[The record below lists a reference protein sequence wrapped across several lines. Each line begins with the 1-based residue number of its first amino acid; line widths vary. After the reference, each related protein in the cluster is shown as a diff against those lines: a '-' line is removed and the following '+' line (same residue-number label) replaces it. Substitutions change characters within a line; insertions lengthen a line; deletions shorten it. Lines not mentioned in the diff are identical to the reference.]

1 MASKILVDE
10 LAPYSHATDV
20 TLATGKKIAGANTQ
34 FKITGG
40 SNTNVLT
47 TDGSGGLTWGAAAGG
62 KVLQVLQS
70 VNKAHTA
77 STTVSTTTF
86 ADIAGTDQDGAGA
99 VWCVKITPAAT
110 TSKILITWAM
120 TIGAASDMR
129 MNAKI
134 QRDSTDIFVGD
145 TGGSRIPTSVQTT
158 VPYED
163 GMSQTVGT
171 YLDSP
176 VSTSLLEYKVVWS
189 LKQAAS
195 TLYLNRS
202 YDWPDNTSMA
212 TATSTITVMEIGA

>member
-1 MASKILVDE
+1 MASKIIVDQLE
-10 LAPYSHATDV
+10 KSGLTALTLPVANATANQYIKND
-20 TLATGKKIAGANTQ
+20 GAGALSWATLP
-34 FKITGG
+34 
-40 SNTNVLT
+40 S
-47 TDGSGGLTWGAAAGG
+47 SG